1 MKREENVIRVSVRSL
16 VEFILRSG
24 DIDNRRSVGREKE
37 AMQAGSRL
45 HRRVQRQMGAAYRAE
60 VALKCRIPIEDVI
73 LQIEGRADGLI
84 EEEGRLTV
92 DEIKGVFFDI
102 NRLDEPFPVHKA
114 QAMCYA
120 HMAGHERGLSV
131 VTVQMTYGNLE
142 TGQLRRFSEDW
153 DMDKLN
159 EWFDWLTCEY
169 GKWALW
175 QYRHRMER
183 DDSMRGLEF
192 PYPYRPG
199 QRDLAVSVYRTI
211 CRGKTLFI
219 QAPTGIGKTMSAV
232 FPSVKAMGE
241 GYADKLFYLTAKTV
255 TRTVAE
261 EAFEILRQR
270 GLSFMSVT
278 VTAKDKLCILEKPD
292 CNPLSCPYA
301 AGHYDRVNA
310 AVFSLL
316 QEGGMLER
324 GRILQASEENHVCP
338 FELCLDLTLWADGIV
353 CDYNY
358 VFDPNI
364 YLKRFFGEGISGDY
378 LFLVDEAHNL
388 VERAR
393 EMYSAVLYKEDFL
406 EVRRLV
412 KGHSKKLERKLS
424 RCNQALL
431 ELKRECETWKVL
443 NSADA
448 FILTLQALFGEM
460 QEFAENSTA
469 LDGNETY
476 RDFYFAVR
484 HFLNMAERADENY
497 RIYTELQADGRFMLK
512 ELCVNPS
519 ACLKECL
526 DKGNSTVFYSATL
539 LPMPYY
545 RELLSGDPEDYA
557 IYASSPFDP
566 ARRLIAAARDVSSR
580 YRRRGRQ
587 EYEKIYD
594 YIEAMACARA
604 GNYLVFFPSYAFM
617 DSVCQIARERGALVA
632 STGEEQEGAGRET
645 EEELPEDK
653 GKEPFAIPRASL
665 KLRILKQSSHMTELA
680 REEFLDAFTAC
691 ACPSGSLVGFCVMGG
706 IFSEGIDLTG
716 ERLIGAAIIGTGLPQ
731 ICTEREILKEYYEKA
746 GKSGFDFA
754 YRYPGMNK
762 VLQAAGRVIRTAKDE
777 GVILLLDERFLQTDQ
792 AALFPR
798 EWADCLRTDR
808 QDIRTLLTNFW
819 QSVPNKPERP
829 PQDG

>member
-24 DIDNRRSVGREKE
+24 DIDNRRSAGREKE

-45 HRRVQRQMGAAYRAE
+45 HRRIQRQMGAAYRAE

-84 EEEGRLTV
+84 EEDGRLTV

-102 NRLDEPFPVHKA
+102 NRLEEPFPVHKA

-120 HMAGHERGLSV
+120 HIAGHERGLSA
-131 VTVQMTYGNLE
+131 VTIQMTYGNLE
-142 TGQLRRFSEDW
+142 TGQLRRFCEEW
-153 DMDKLN
+153 DMDKLDH
-159 EWFDWLTCEY
+159 WFDRLTREY

-175 QYRHRMER
+175 QYRHRLAR
-183 DDSMRGLEF
+183 DRSMQGLEF

-232 FPSVKAMGE
+232 FPAVKAMGE

-261 EAFEILRQR
+261 EAFAILRQN
-270 GLSFMSVT
+270 GLTFMNVT
-278 VTAKDKLCILEKPD
+278 ITAKEKLCILEKPD
-292 CNPLSCPYA
+292 CNPLACPYA

-324 GRILQASEENHVCP
+324 GRILQAAEENHVCP
-338 FELCLDLTLWADGIV
+338 FELCLDLTLWADAII

-364 YLKRFFGEGISGDY
+364 YLKRFFGEGVSGDY

-406 EVRRLV
+406 EARRLV
-412 KGHSKKLERKLS
+412 KGHSKKLERKIS

-431 ELKRECETWKVL
+431 ELKRECETWTVL
-443 NSADA
+443 KNADA
-448 FILTLQALFGEM
+448 FTLTLQALFGEM

-526 DKGNSTVFYSATL
+526 DKGNSTIFYSATL

-557 IYASSPFDP
+557 IYALSPFDP
-566 ARRLIAAARDVSSR
+566 GRRLLAAARDVSSR

-594 YIEAMACARA
+594 YIEAMARARA
-604 GNYLVFFPSYAFM
+604 GNYLAFFPSYAFM
-617 DSVCQIARERGALVA
+617 DGVGEIAQERGALLTFA
-632 STGEEQEGAGRET
+632 GENPWPDGQE
-645 EEELPEDK
+645 PEGDNPSMD
-653 GKEPFAIPRASL
+653 ENVSI
-665 KLRILKQSSHMTELA
+665 RILKQSSHMTELA
-680 REEFLDAFTAC
+680 REEFLDAFTAVGRPP
-691 ACPSGSLVGFCVMGG
+691 AVSFIGFCVMGG

-716 ERLIGAAIIGTGLPQ
+716 ERLIGAAIVGTGLPQ
-731 ICTEREILKEYYEKA
+731 ICTEREILRGYYEEA

-762 VLQAAGRVIRTAKDE
+762 VLQAAGRVIRTAGDQ
-777 GVILLLDERFLQTDQ
+777 GVILLLDERFLWNDQT
-792 AALFPR
+792 ALFPR
-798 EWADCLRTDR
+798 EWNDCIVTDR
-808 QDIRTLLTNFW
+808 RHIEALLVSFW
-819 QSVPNKPERP
+819 QSLPNEPERP
-829 PQDG
+829 

>member
-1 MKREENVIRVSVRSL
+1 MKREENVIRISVRTL

-24 DIDNRRSVGREKE
+24 DIDNRRSVGRERD

-45 HRRVQRQMGAAYRAE
+45 HRKVQRQMGSAYRAE
-60 VALKCRIPIEDVI
+60 VSLKCRVPIEEVV

-102 NRLDEPFPVHKA
+102 NRLEEPFPVHKA
-114 QAMCYA
+114 QALCYA
-120 HMAGHERGLSV
+120 YMAGRDRGLSV
-131 VTVQMTYGNLE
+131 VTIQMTYGNLE
-142 TGQLRRFSEDW
+142 TEQLRRFTEEW
-153 DMDKLN
+153 DMERLTR
-159 EWFDWLTCEY
+159 WFDDLTQEY

-175 QYRHRMER
+175 QYHHRLARDRSME
-183 DDSMRGLEF
+183 GLEF

-211 CRGKTLFI
+211 SRGKTLFI

-232 FPSVKAMGE
+232 FPSVKAIGE

-261 EAFEILRQR
+261 EAFAILRGN
-270 GLSFMSVT
+270 GLDFLNVT
-278 VTAKDKLCILEKPD
+278 ITAKDKLCILEKPD
-292 CNPLSCPYA
+292 CNPDSCPYA
-301 AGHYDRVNA
+301 AGHYDRVNDT
-310 AVFSLL
+310 VLSLL
-316 QEGGMLER
+316 KEGGMLER

-338 FELCLDLTLWADGIV
+338 FELCLDLTSWADGII

-364 YLKRFFGEGISGDY
+364 YLKRFFGEGVSGDY

-406 EVRRLV
+406 TVRRLV
-412 KGHSKKLERKLS
+412 KGHSKKLEQKLT

-431 ELKRECETWKVL
+431 ELKRECEAWKVWE
-443 NSADA
+443 SAGH
-448 FILTLQALFGEM
+448 FTLTLQALFGEM
-460 QEFAENSTA
+460 QEFAEKSTA
-469 LDGNETY
+469 LDANETY

-484 HFLNMAERADENY
+484 HFLNMAERVDENY
-497 RIYTELQADGRFMLK
+497 RIYTELQADGRFMMK
-512 ELCVNPS
+512 ELCVNP
-519 ACLKECL
+519 AGCLRECL
-526 DKGNSTVFYSATL
+526 DKGNSTIFYSATL

-545 RELLSGDPEDYA
+545 RELLSGDSEDYA
-557 IYASSPFDP
+557 VYARSPFDQS
-566 ARRLIAAARDVSSR
+566 RRLLAAARDVSSR

-594 YIEAMACARA
+594 YIEAMARSRA

-617 DSVCQIARERGALVA
+617 DGVCEIAGERGAVLLTAGDSTQTRQEAVENPNERGTA
-632 STGEEQEGAGRET
+632 SDRPEGIWDSFDLAMRSG
-645 EEELPEDK
+645 
-653 GKEPFAIPRASL
+653 IQI
-665 KLRILKQSSHMTELA
+665 LRQSSHMTELE
-680 REEFLDAFTAC
+680 REDFLEAFA
-691 ACPSGSLVGFCVMGG
+691 ADGRPDGSSLIGFCVMGG

-716 ERLIGAAIIGTGLPQ
+716 ERLIGVAVVGTGLPQ
-731 ICTEREILKEYYEKA
+731 VCTEREILRGFYEEA
-746 GKSGFDFA
+746 GKNGFDFA

-762 VLQAAGRVIRTAKDE
+762 VLQAAGRVIRTAEDQ
-777 GVILLLDERFLQTDQ
+777 GIILLLDERFLWSDQT
-792 AALFPR
+792 ALFPR
-798 EWADCLRTDR
+798 EWEDCVITDR
-808 QDIRTLLTNFW
+808 GRVKALLTDFW
-819 QSVPNKPERP
+819 SAF
-829 PQDG
+829 G